1 MYPIAYAVAEA
12 KTKDI
17 WIWFLETLMS
27 DLGHHELH
35 SRPTFISDRQK
46 VSYGTCLHFIHFLFT
61 MLYNLNVIYCYHFC
75 RVIPNVDHMICVR
88 HLYANFRDIGGH

>member
-46 VSYGTCLHFIHFLFT
+46 VSYGT
-61 MLYNLNVIYCYHFC
+61 
-75 RVIPNVDHMICVR
+75 
-88 HLYANFRDIGGH
+88 